1 MLYQLLFNT
10 HYFLLHTSYIF
21 IFLYFYI
28 NLYVYLYIFL
38 RFSYSSLY
46 GLLTVGSTI
55 FSYGFLFATVCSLLQ
70 FPPLRSAPYDFL
82 YVFLYGQLDG
92 WLYTVFSFFSYYP
105 YMFYYSLFILH
116 INLHCI
122 LNTIFYYILYYTPF

>member
-38 RFSYSSLY
+38 QFSY
-46 GLLTVGSTI
+46 GLLTANSRLALQFSLTVFFLLQFPLPPTVASLTVGSVRFPLRSSLRLSIRPTRRLAL
-55 FSYGFLFATVCSLLQ
+55 YGFLFLL
-70 FPPLRSAPYDFL
+70 LLSL
-82 YVFLYGQLDG
+82 YVLL
-92 WLYTVFSFFSYYP
+92 FSFHTHYKSP
-105 YMFYYSLFILH
+105 LYSG
-116 INLHCI
+116 
-122 LNTIFYYILYYTPF
+122 

>member
-38 RFSYSSLY
+38 QFSYISLY
-46 GLLTVGSTI
+46 GLLTVHSTI
-55 FSYGFLFATVCSLLQ
+55 FSYGFLFATVPSPSYSCL
-70 FPPLRSAPYDFL
+70 PYGLL

-122 LNTIFYYILYYTPF
+122 LNTIFYSILYYTPF